1 MCNLN
6 TSWDLE
12 ALKFASQLGHL
23 TSEFGIQGQC
33 GDTFTQASVCI
44 PANLHFPCE

>member
-12 ALKFASQLGHL
+12 ALKLALQLGHS
-23 TSEFGIQGQC
+23 TSEFDIPGQSE
-33 GDTFTQASVCI
+33 DTFT
-44 PANLHFPCE
+44 